1 MRLLIEN
8 KQKQETFIAIFQLL
22 KNWSN
27 VINMNFENDK
37 LYIQAMDK
45 SHVCLADINIT
56 DDWFEHYDCQ
66 TNNKICVDSTHFAIL
81 MNYGLNNGT
90 IELKFED
97 ESEPE
102 KLFINFLNNKNAVSN
117 DDNVK
122 PADKKKS
129 VKGSFDHYFELNLID
144 NEEDGLVIPE
154 VDYDVDFVIDSKK
167 FVDVLSE
174 LNTFGQ
180 KLNIV
185 CNENVVDL
193 NASGDSAKLKVSI
206 KTDELEEYAIGEDS
220 TLDVSFSLT
229 HVCKMCCSLKLS
241 KMMSIS
247 LSQEYPMALKYDLG
261 EKSNVIFYVAPQM
274 IDA

>member
-1 MRLLIEN
+1 MRLLLEN

-27 VINMNFENDK
+27 CINMNFENDK

-56 DDWFEHYDCQ
+56 DNWFDHYDCQ
-66 TNNKICVDSTHFAIL
+66 TNNKISVDSTHFAIL
-81 MNYGLNNGT
+81 MNYGLNQGT
-90 IELKFED
+90 VELKFED

-102 KLFINFLNNKNAVSN
+102 KLFINFINNSN
-117 DDNVK
+117 NDNVK
-122 PADKKKS
+122 PVDKKKA

-167 FVDVLSE
+167 FIDVLSE

-180 KLNIV
+180 NLNIV

-193 NASGDSAKLKVSI
+193 NASGNSAKLKVSI

-241 KMMSIS
+241 KMISIS

-261 EKSNVIFYVAPQM
+261 EKSNVIFYIAPK
-274 IDA
+274 ILDE